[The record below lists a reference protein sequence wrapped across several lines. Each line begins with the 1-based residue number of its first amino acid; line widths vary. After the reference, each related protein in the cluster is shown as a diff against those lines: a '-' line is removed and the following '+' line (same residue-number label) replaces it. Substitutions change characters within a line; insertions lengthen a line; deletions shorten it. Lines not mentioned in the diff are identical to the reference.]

1 MTADESDLPEE
12 VVEEAAALA
21 RRERAA
27 DPPERQARFR
37 RHREAL
43 LGEYDY
49 ADRIRSD
56 GERTVLV
63 LYPDEW
69 VVGDTVR
76 PSRIDDL
83 ERAIEVPLEGEDR
96 EEDWSTVDHANR
108 RLAERIRR
116 EHGEIHGSNAAAL
129 ADFMGNHHL
138 KRIED
143 ARTEEIEE
151 FRREYFIRNAWP
163 TEEQRDRL
171 ARSLELVR
179 EAVDARWSID
189 RDVDAHG

>member
-1 MTADESDLPEE
+1 MTADEGDLPEE
-12 VVEEAAALA
+12 VVEEATELA
-21 RRERAA
+21 RRERMA
-27 DPPERQARFR
+27 DAPTRRARFR

-43 LGEYDY
+43 LGEHDY

-56 GERTVLV
+56 GDRTVLV
-63 LYPDEW
+63 LYPDQW

-96 EEDWSTVDHANR
+96 DEDWSAVDHANR
-108 RLAERIRR
+108 RLAEQIRR
-116 EHGEIHGSNAAAL
+116 EHGEIHGSNATAL

-143 ARTEEIEE
+143 ARIEEIEE

-171 ARSLELVR
+171 AQSLELVR

-189 RDVDAHG
+189 RDDDAHG